1 MLSDLKDLINRLY
14 HSEDF
19 SKLAKAE
26 ILITGGNSFMAETL
40 LQALNNI
47 SRSQNF
53 KISVHLG
60 VRDLNKKQNDKYS
73 HLDIHFFH
81 YQIENVIQTSLAPSH
96 IVHFAFSHSDN
107 SYLLK
112 SNSNSVDKLLKSF
125 PHNPEM
131 KFVYASSGA
140 VYGHKDLGSFKIN
153 ESDYSTSNHSNYSQ
167 QKVATEEILANLT
180 SQGKIQ
186 GIAARLFS
194 FYGSMLPL
202 NRSFAICQF
211 MNDGFNG
218 REITINSSGE
228 SVRSYML
235 DSVVGLRLA
244 QLLVSNF
251 TGAINIGSE
260 NAISI
265 LELGRVIAKV
275 FEVNYQL
282 KNEYEVSSFYV
293 PDTSLLQN
301 TLGFIPECNLLAQI
315 LSWKSE
321 LTGN

>member
-1 MLSDLKDLINRLY
+1 MLSDSKNRIHKLY
-14 HSEDF
+14 HSEEF

-40 LQALNNI
+40 LEALNNI

-53 KISVHLG
+53 KISVQLG
-60 VRDLNKKQNDKYS
+60 VRDLNRKQNNRYS
-73 HLDIHFFH
+73 HLNIHFFH
-81 YQIENVIQTSLAPSH
+81 YQIENVIQTSIAPSH
-96 IVHFAFSHSDN
+96 IVHFAFSHSEN

-112 SNSNSVDKLLKSF
+112 SNSN
-125 PHNPEM
+125 
-131 KFVYASSGA
+131 
-140 VYGHKDLGSFKIN
+140 
-153 ESDYSTSNHSNYSQ
+153 SNYSQ
-167 QKVATEEILANLT
+167 QKVATEEILAKLT
-180 SQGKIQ
+180 NQGKIQ
-186 GIAARLFS
+186 GISARLFS
-194 FYGSMLPL
+194 FYGSSLPL

-211 MNDGFNG
+211 MNDGING
-218 REITINSSGE
+218 REIAINSSGE

-265 LELGRVIAKV
+265 LELGEVIAKV
-275 FEVNYQL
+275 FEVNYRL

-301 TLGFIPECNLLAQI
+301 TLGFIPECNLLAEI